1 MPLTY
6 KKLYHISVTVPQDN
20 GMAKWMVG
28 PIYLTL
34 VRASTQL
41 PIVFLHPWLLF
52 ISCPCSTL
60 NILCLLWN
68 VNSTVKVLQSWLL
81 FCVRMMSPVP
91 CALSTMMLWLLKLMK
106 HTVIWSMLLYWR
118 HSTSLGK
125 LFLTR
130 NCWSCFWKLLVNK
143 SSMAMTGWR
152 FWWFWYEISKLSETQ
167 SHMKTGVVLE
177 TLDLARWIMP
187 LGNFWWEWFFKLIV
201 SKHAWH
207 CCSVKLMICF
217 T

>member
-68 VNSTVKVLQSWLL
+68 VNSTVKVLQCWLL

-91 CALSTMMLWLLKLMK
+91 CALSTMMLCLLKLMK
-106 HTVIWSMLLYWR
+106 HTVVWSLLLYWR
-118 HSTSLGK
+118 RSTWLGK
-125 LFLTR
+125 LHNEDIFDAVVSQNFILNKTCMTMLQCQMDDLFYKNVEIIRNASEYLHAKCFL
-130 NCWSCFWKLLVNK
+130 
-143 SSMAMTGWR
+143 R
-152 FWWFWYEISKLSETQ
+152 FIMEISIHSY
-167 SHMKTGVVLE
+167 
-177 TLDLARWIMP
+177 
-187 LGNFWWEWFFKLIV
+187 
-201 SKHAWH
+201 
-207 CCSVKLMICF
+207 LM
-217 T
+217 

>member
-1 MPLTY
+1 
-6 KKLYHISVTVPQDN
+6 
-20 GMAKWMVG
+20 
-28 PIYLTL
+28 
-34 VRASTQL
+34 
-41 PIVFLHPWLLF
+41 
-52 ISCPCSTL
+52 
-60 NILCLLWN
+60 
-68 VNSTVKVLQSWLL
+68 
-81 FCVRMMSPVP
+81 MMSPVP

-106 HTVIWSMLLYWR
+106 HTVIWSLLLYWR

-177 TLDLARWIMP
+177 TLDLARWIIP
-187 LGNFWWEWFFKLIV
+187 LGNFWWECFCKLILPKTCMTLLQCQADDLFYKNRV
-201 SKHAWH
+201 IIRNASDYLHAKCYSK
-207 CCSVKLMICF
+207 F
-217 T
+217 TLEISIHS